1 MPERGKCQKHG
12 RGRWGKERQL
22 TELLTEAKFNG
33 KSSSLL
39 YYTLVSQTKKKS
51 AGKKSFNGHTALYT
65 YIISNQASTS
75 AREQHTSK
83 HGLNS
88 QVWFFLFIKY
98 CTESRLQTDFVML
111 LPPPQH
117 LKQLQA
123 ALICTSH
130 SRVAS
135 FKANNMHHALA
146 FFCVFLIFF

>member
-1 MPERGKCQKHG
+1 MASHLPSFITP
-12 RGRWGKERQL
+12 WL
-22 TELLTEAKFNG
+22 AKR
-33 KSSSLL
+33 K
-39 YYTLVSQTKKKS
+39 KKKS
-51 AGKKSFNGHTALYT
+51 AGKKSCNGHTALYT

-75 AREQHTSK
+75 ARERHTSK

-88 QVWFFLFIKY
+88 QVVGFFFFFSFKY

-111 LPPPQH
+111 LPQPQH

-146 FFCVFLIFF
+146 FFVFLIFFFSSLRF